1 MGFPSPAEL
10 NDLPVE
16 GFAEELAPL
25 FEGAIG
31 FLERLAAARPFETD
45 RELLDAAREVARTM
59 PDADQVELLNAHP
72 RIGADPTTVS
82 EASFDEQG
90 YGDEDG
96 APQDEDGAP
105 HGDPLVDEL
114 AMLND
119 VYEGRFGFRFVVFVA
134 GRPLAAIAPLIEAA
148 MRNDRQ
154 AELGRGLDDVIDIA
168 ADRLGRLRGDDPRR
182 ERDDG

>member
-10 NDLPVE
+10 NDLSVE
-16 GFAEELAPL
+16 AFVEELAPL
-25 FEGAIG
+25 FEGADG
-31 FLERLAAARPFETD
+31 FLQRLAAARPFEGD
-45 RELLDAAREVARTM
+45 RALLEAAREVARTM
-59 PDADQVELLNAHP
+59 PEADQVELLNAHP
-72 RIGADPTTVS
+72 RIGADPSTVS
-82 EASFDEQG
+82 AASFEEQG
-90 YGDEDG
+90 YSDEDG
-96 APQDEDGAP
+96 APQ
-105 HGDPLVDEL
+105 GDPLVEEL
-114 AMLND
+114 GMLND

-134 GRPLAAIAPLIEAA
+134 GRPFAEIASLIEAA

>member
-16 GFAEELAPL
+16 AFAEELAPL
-25 FEGAIG
+25 FEGAAG
-31 FLERLAAARPFETD
+31 FLGRLAAARPFEDD
-45 RELLDAAREVARTM
+45 RELLEAAREVARTM
-59 PDADQVELLNAHP
+59 PDADQIELLNAHP
-72 RIGADPTTVS
+72 RIGAGPATVS
-82 EASFDEQG
+82 AASFEEQG
-90 YGDEDG
+90 YGDEDA
-96 APQDEDGAP
+96 APEDGAP
-105 HGDPLVDEL
+105 DVDPLVEEL